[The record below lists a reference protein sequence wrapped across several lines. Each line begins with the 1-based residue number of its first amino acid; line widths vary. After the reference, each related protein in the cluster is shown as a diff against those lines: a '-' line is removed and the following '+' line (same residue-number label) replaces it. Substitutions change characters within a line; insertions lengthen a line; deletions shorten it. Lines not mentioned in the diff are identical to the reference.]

1 MDIFLTKTHSKYDLV
16 IEEFGRMNIK
26 KALLASII
34 GALSTIPGEVI
45 TRIMVALGVGQ
56 YDVYQLNSL
65 VATIDEPSIILGMI
79 INFIVGGFVAILL
92 YFLLEKIGGEF
103 ILIIN
108 IGASLIVWFVF
119 ESAFT
124 VFFEGLLDV
133 NRSISDHYVHLVGTT
148 IYGITQGL
156 LLKAILFKKAR
167 SDIR

>member
-1 MDIFLTKTHSKYDLV
+1 MMDIFLIETHSRHDSVFKGFDRV
-16 IEEFGRMNIK
+16 NIK

-34 GALSTIPGEVI
+34 GALSTIPGEII
-45 TRIMVALGVGQ
+45 TRIMVSLGVGK

-65 VATIDEPSIILGMI
+65 VATIDEPSIIMGMI

-92 YFLLEKIGGEF
+92 YLLLEKIAGKF

-108 IGASLIVWFVF
+108 IGASLLVWFVF

-124 VFFEGLLDV
+124 AFFEGLLDV
-133 NRSISDHYVHLVGTT
+133 YRPISDHYVHLVATT

-156 LLKAILFKKAR
+156 LFKAILFKKV
-167 SDIR
+167 